1 MLCGMAKK
9 IKRQQILAL
18 FDDLPQLKLCSSQ
31 NVDISFQRQ
40 GEKNSILIMLLF
52 SQGMLNYLGI

>member
-18 FDDLPQLKLCSSQ
+18 FDALPQLKLCSSQ